1 MSLTDP
7 DARARTAAT
16 FLRPAAW
23 VLALLGLASGPV
35 LFAIAQSSGHPSS
48 TFGPFFGIYL
58 GSSVI
63 FGTLLYYVAA
73 HRNPI
78 GIAAFIVAY
87 LGGLFLVLGTT
98 DNKASDLP
106 KTETIAAVIYGIAA
120 ILFIVYIAHAVS
132 AHRTLADG
140 VTTTATVTG
149 AGVDGMVNY
158 VPLWKLT
165 LKFTDGQGKD
175 RWFHIRR
182 TGMGYSVG
190 DTFQIKY
197 NANNPGSTRSI
208 VVMDG

>member
-7 DARARTAAT
+7 DARANTART

-35 LFAIAQSSGHPSS
+35 LFAIAESGGHASSH
-48 TFGPFFGIYL
+48 FGPNFGVYL
-58 GSSVI
+58 GSTVI

-73 HRNPI
+73 HRNPV

-87 LGGLFLVLGTT
+87 MGGLFLTLGTA

-106 KTETIAAVIYGIAA
+106 KTETIAAVIYGIAV
-120 ILFIVYIAHAVS
+120 ILFVVYIVHAVS

-149 AGVDGMVNY
+149 AGVSGMVNY

-165 LKFTDGQGKD
+165 LKFTDAAGKD

-182 TGMGYSVG
+182 TGAGYNVG

-197 NANNPGSTRSI
+197 NKNNPGSTRSI